1 MSRQIVPLPAKATW
15 ADAYRFGL
23 GILMMPLGI
32 TILVRAYSAGSFT
45 PTALLL
51 GLAFIAFGSY
61 RLYVGLVRYR
71 LYRAIHTKNDSDGG
85 GRSV

>member
-1 MSRQIVPLPAKATW
+1 MVPPPAKVTR

-23 GILMMPLGI
+23 GMLMIPLGI
-32 TILVRAYSAGSFT
+32 TILVRAYSAGIFT

-61 RLYVGLVRYR
+61 RLYTGLVRYR
-71 LYRAIHTKNDSDGG
+71 MYRATRAKQE
-85 GRSV
+85 R